1 MVDTTKRTHTTNV
14 NKTCTVLQITRRLRR
29 TGKCGNRKGH
39 HNTEPSFKSTLSP
52 ADRTHYKGQST
63 DKHNINEVS

>member
-1 MVDTTKRTHTTNV
+1 MHRPTNNSKV
-14 NKTCTVLQITRRLRR
+14 KTNR
-29 TGKCGNRKGH
+29 KCGNRKGH